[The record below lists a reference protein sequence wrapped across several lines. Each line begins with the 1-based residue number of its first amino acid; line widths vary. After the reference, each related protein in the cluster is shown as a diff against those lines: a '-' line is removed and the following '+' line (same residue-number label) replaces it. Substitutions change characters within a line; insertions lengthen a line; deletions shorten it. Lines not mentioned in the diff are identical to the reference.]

1 MLHVAFK
8 IKFVSGQNVLLRKF
22 GRYFV
27 NSYEVKVF
35 SSILGIFEGII
46 YLAMAAILYN
56 DARTLTE

>member
-1 MLHVAFK
+1 MSYFP
-8 IKFVSGQNVLLRKF
+8 KF

-35 SSILGIFEGII
+35 SAVLGIFEGVI
-46 YLAMAAILYN
+46 YLAMAAILYR